1 MAGQTTFQFQ
11 YEKYVHTV
19 FSLVAFTA
27 SCIVVTAVAVVVAA
41 AVDVCLVYTTY
52 HKCIFKMLNK
62 QQTML
67 HRLWAW
73 TGGQPTCL

>member
-27 SCIVVTAVAVVVAA
+27 SCIVVADAVVVAA